1 MNFLAD
7 WQQTVGDTAE
17 AWGERERLGAM
28 VTLMEVGYDP
38 RTAARITVDAL
49 YDYSQSLTAAD
60 RHWLVGILFPFWAF
74 QKNANQQVVNL
85 MFSPWGAYRM
95 MAIKR
100 ARDRSADLLSEIL
113 FREVGGEYEL
123 DVESMPPELQDS
135 YYAIVKAFE
144 DSYGGNPPPEA
155 KRALRMLFRGQ
166 ARSVEDGKMVELT
179 SRVQE
184 IRMAGGAA
192 GLSRFAQ
199 YAVVRPDKA
208 SRMSYFRDRAGVAVP
223 FPRTE
228 AVRMYYSMAGDDH
241 SYMELFWP
249 ESAVEGGLKHITQ
262 ISAAYLLLSAGL
274 ADQLPGVDLTEGG
287 MREVSY
293 KRVLEPAF
301 DITRSPILAPI
312 LADATED
319 LVAPKKVST
328 FASEGVA
335 AVLRV
340 HPWIGAQLDEA
351 YGTTFIRVPAQADPF
366 VENPEMLSE
375 EDAERIRRL
384 QAEYP
389 DIAKTRDE
397 RCYIP
402 GGAWALAFENSPL
415 GELNQILLRAEETP
429 LERTDIRGELLR
441 WARAAAGMDVSLT
454 TAQKAAKYEEPTK
467 LKETTGI

>member
-1 MNFLAD
+1 
-7 WQQTVGDTAE
+7 
-17 AWGERERLGAM
+17 
-28 VTLMEVGYDP
+28 
-38 RTAARITVDAL
+38 
-49 YDYSQSLTAAD
+49 
-60 RHWLVGILFPFWAF
+60 
-74 QKNANQQVVNL
+74 
-85 MFSPWGAYRM
+85 
-95 MAIKR
+95 
-100 ARDRSADLLSEIL
+100 
-113 FREVGGEYEL
+113 
-123 DVESMPPELQDS
+123 
-135 YYAIVKAFE
+135 
-144 DSYGGNPPPEA
+144 
-155 KRALRMLFRGQ
+155 
-166 ARSVEDGKMVELT
+166 
-179 SRVQE
+179 
-184 IRMAGGAA
+184 
-192 GLSRFAQ
+192 
-199 YAVVRPDKA
+199 
-208 SRMSYFRDRAGVAVP
+208 
-223 FPRTE
+223 
-228 AVRMYYSMAGDDH
+228 
-241 SYMELFWP
+241 
-249 ESAVEGGLKHITQ
+249 
-262 ISAAYLLLSAGL
+262 
-274 ADQLPGVDLTEGG
+274 

-312 LADATED
+312 IADATED

-397 RCYIP
+397 RYYIP

-415 GELNQILLRAEETP
+415 GELNQILLRWEETP

-441 WARAAAGMDVSLT
+441 WARASAGMDVSLT